1 MARLDWYIR
10 AGLKPRHLQLLVAID
25 DLGQLTKVAE
35 LLNVTQPA
43 VSKALNELQTGLG
56 LKLFDRT
63 GRGLTPTAYGEC
75 LIRHARSILADLS
88 VTGEELQ
95 ALAAGRT
102 SKVNLGAL
110 PAAAG
115 AIVPRALALLQKE
128 SPGTSVFIREGS
140 MDLLLQELRAG
151 TIDLICGT
159 LPAKRVGL
167 DVDEKVLTED
177 NTVAVVG
184 PQHPFA
190 KRIDVTWSDL
200 VEFPWVLPP
209 SGSLLQAPLL
219 ATFRRHGVPLPSTY
233 IETLSANVIQSF
245 IHETDSIAFLSGSI
259 ASDYEQRG
267 LLSILTLAL
276 PRLVRP
282 VGVLWLAHR
291 PPNEVTCQLVA
302 CMEKAAANM
311 SPHVPVYDEPEDEF
325 ETLPEGV

>member
-1 MARLDWYIR
+1 MAKLDWYIR

-43 VSKALNELQTGLG
+43 ISKALNELQNGLG

-63 GRGLTPTAYGEC
+63 GRGLSPTPYGEC

-88 VTGEELQ
+88 TTGEELQ
-95 ALAAGRT
+95 ALVAGRT

-115 AIVPRALALLQKE
+115 SIVPRALAILQRE
-128 SPGTSVFIREGS
+128 SPTTSVFIREGS
-140 MDLLLQELRAG
+140 LDVLLQELRNG
-151 TIDLICGT
+151 DIDLICGT
-159 LPAKRVGL
+159 LPAKRVGV
-167 DVDEKVLTED
+167 DVEEKVLTED

-190 KRIDVTWSDL
+190 GVSQVCWKDL
-200 VEFPWVLPP
+200 AEFPWVLPP
-209 SGSLLQAPLL
+209 SGSLLQVPLL
-219 ATFRRHGVPLPSTY
+219 AMFRRHGVPLPTTY

-245 IHETDSIAFLSGSI
+245 IHETNSIAFLSGSI

-267 LLSILTLAL
+267 LLSTLSLSL

-291 PPNEVTCQLVA
+291 SPSDACKQLISSLD
-302 CMEKAAANM
+302 EAASHM
-311 SPHVPVYDEPEDEF
+311 SPHAPCFDEPAGEF
-325 ETLPEGV
+325 EGSDTP